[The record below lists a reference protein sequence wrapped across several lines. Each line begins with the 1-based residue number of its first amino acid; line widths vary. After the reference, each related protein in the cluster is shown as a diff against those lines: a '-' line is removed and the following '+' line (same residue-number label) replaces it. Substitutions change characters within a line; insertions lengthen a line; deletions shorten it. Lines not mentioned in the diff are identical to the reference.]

1 MNRKRRTDRNHVLYV
16 ITNEVTQEQYVGL
29 TVVTSTVK
37 HSLYRRMQKHMQR
50 ALAENKSW
58 GLCQALRLHGAEAFT
73 YGALQVVR
81 GKAAAHAA
89 ETVIINE
96 YRPAL
101 NTFMKGV

>member
-1 MNRKRRTDRNHVLYV
+1 M
-16 ITNEVTQEQYVGL
+16 GL

-37 HSLYRRMQKHMQR
+37 HSLHRRMQKHMQR

-58 GLCQALRLHGAEAFT
+58 GLCQALRLHGADAFT

-89 ETVIINE
+89 ETILINE
-96 YRPAL
+96 FRPAL
-101 NTFMKGV
+101 NTFMREVV